1 MRKCFPGHSDK
12 RHSHFEVALSVLGE
26 HCESEGGAGGRFG
39 EGASVRARLG
49 LLFPE
54 PNQPQGQAL
63 KITLVDKSRPH
74 TCNAY

>member
-39 EGASVRARLG
+39 EGAM
-49 LLFPE
+49 
-54 PNQPQGQAL
+54 
-63 KITLVDKSRPH
+63 
-74 TCNAY
+74 